1 MAFRMVEK
9 SRKNILILDPER
21 DTAELFT
28 RALESHC
35 ERYKCYWANNSQ
47 QAMSLFPEIPFSFL
61 LADISMLQQDHFLL
75 MDSIQKAA
83 CRTVVIV
90 GAYLSERNNMKKAME
105 MGAAGYFI
113 KPITVSSLRKLIDD
127 FSASACT

>member
-1 MAFRMVEK
+1 MAFTMLEK

-35 ERYKCYWANNSQ
+35 EGYKCYWASSSQ
-47 QAMSLFPEIPFSFL
+47 QAMSLFPEIPFNFV

-75 MDSIQKAA
+75 MDSIHKAA

-90 GAYLSERNNMKKAME
+90 GAYLSERNYVKKAME

-113 KPITVSSLRKLIDD
+113 KPIAVSSLRKLIDD
-127 FSASACT
+127 FSVSAST